1 MDTLVYNGKAF
12 AEFNTFFDGSKAFNT
27 GEKDYEFYEILGRN
41 GSLSSFNGRFKDVNL
56 VFPCFIRHNF
66 IQNYRSLEAFL
77 NSTEGYLRLETSKEP
92 NHYRKALFQGVVDP
106 TTTPFNHGG
115 FFTIEFKSHPQRW
128 LKSGEN
134 WVSFDADGSIFN
146 PTLQTARPIIR
157 IYGTGSVMIGSQ
169 TITVTTAGT
178 NYIDLDCETMD
189 AYEGAYNRNANIETG
204 FEQIGLHA
212 GNNGITLDG
221 VTIEIM
227 PRWFE
232 I

>member
-1 MDTLVYNGKAF
+1 MDTLTYNGKAF

-41 GSLSSFNGRFKDVNL
+41 GSLSSFNGRYKDVSL
-56 VFPCFIRHNF
+56 SFPCFIRHNF
-66 IQNYRSLEAFL
+66 LVNYRGLEAFL

-92 NHYRKALFQGVVDP
+92 NHYRKALFQGIVEP
-106 TTTPFNHGG
+106 QTTPFNHGG
-115 FFTIEFKSHPQRW
+115 FFTINFKAHPQRW

-134 WVSFDADGSIFN
+134 WVSFNANGSISN
-146 PTLQTARPIIR
+146 PTLQTARPVIR

-169 TITVTTAGT
+169 TITVNTAGT
-178 NYIDLDCETMD
+178 EYIDLDCETMD
-189 AYEGAYNRNANIETG
+189 AYEGSNNRNSNIETG
-204 FEQIGLHA
+204 FDQIGLHP

-221 VTIEIM
+221 VTVKIM

>member
-41 GSLSSFNGRFKDVNL
+41 GSLSSFNNRYKDVNL
-56 VFPCFIRHNF
+56 TFPCFIRHNF

-92 NHYRKALFQGVVDP
+92 NHYRKALFQGIVDP

-115 FFTIEFKSHPQRW
+115 LFTIEFKCHPQRW

-134 WVSFDADGSIFN
+134 WVSFNADGSIFN
-146 PTLQTARPIIR
+146 PTLQTSRPIIR

-189 AYEGAYNRNANIETG
+189 AYEGSYNRNSNIQTG

-221 VTIEIM
+221 VTVKIM